1 MGDTKN
7 FKYRKSS
14 DRSRKHDDVFIT
26 TDANLA
32 RRVKFKKKIQG
43 YWEKRDKLR
52 ETFYR
57 KRGYNV

>member
-1 MGDTKN
+1 MADTKN

-26 TDANLA
+26 TDANFG
-32 RRVKFKKKIQG
+32 RRVKFKKKIQC

>member
-7 FKYRKSS
+7 FKYQKTA

-57 KRGYNV
+57 KRGL